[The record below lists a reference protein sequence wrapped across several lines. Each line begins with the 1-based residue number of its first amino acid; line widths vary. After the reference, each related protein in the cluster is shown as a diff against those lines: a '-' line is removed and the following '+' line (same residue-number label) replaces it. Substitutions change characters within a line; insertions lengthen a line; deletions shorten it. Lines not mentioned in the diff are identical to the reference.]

1 MKILQPEGF
10 MGIIETDMFSADVDS
25 PTHPVAESF
34 KELLQEVAEG
44 YECRLDYFDVHE
56 GTVSFSF
63 DNDELTAEILKILQA
78 G

>member
-1 MKILQPEGF
+1 
-10 MGIIETDMFSADVDS
+10 MGIIEIDMFSADVDS

-34 KELLQEVAEG
+34 KGLLEEVAEG
-44 YECRLDYFDVHE
+44 HECTLDYFDVRG

-63 DNDELTAEILKILQA
+63 DNDELTTEILKLLQA

>member
-1 MKILQPEGF
+1 
-10 MGIIETDMFSADVDS
+10 MGVIEIDMFSIDVDS

-44 YECRLDYFDVHE
+44 YECSLDYFDVSR

-63 DNDELTAEILKILQA
+63 DNDGLTAEILKILQA